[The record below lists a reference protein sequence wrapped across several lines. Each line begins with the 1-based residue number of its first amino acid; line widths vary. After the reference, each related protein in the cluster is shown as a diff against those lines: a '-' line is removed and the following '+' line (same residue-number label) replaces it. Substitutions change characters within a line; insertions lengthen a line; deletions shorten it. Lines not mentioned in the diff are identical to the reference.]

1 MLSELC
7 VRRPVFATMLVLSLV
22 VLGIFSF
29 RDLGVD
35 LFPRAD
41 PATVNVRLSL
51 PGASPDEMSSSVI
64 EPMEEA
70 ISGVSGIDE
79 ISARL
84 VEGTGNVTVRFV
96 LERDLNDAVNDV
108 REKVAGAIK
117 SVPPELLP
125 PVITKVDPDADP
137 VMSLMAS
144 SDAMSLRSLTELADK
159 QISRQLQTVNGVGQ
173 VTIAGTRAREVHI
186 VVDIEKL
193 NSYGLSLTEVR
204 DAVVAENV
212 EIPGGA
218 VEQGKGQLLLRTLG
232 RIEDTADFND
242 IVVSTRNGTPI
253 RISDVGYAE
262 DSFERPTSSVWFGDK
277 PAVQLDIRRA
287 MGENTV
293 GVIEGVRAKLGSIE
307 RSLPKSVKLT
317 VVRDDS
323 KFIYASV
330 ASLEEHLIFGSLFA
344 AIIVM
349 LFIRNIRAVIIASLA
364 IPASIISTFTLMS
377 IMGFTLNN
385 MTLLGITL
393 AVGIVIDDA
402 IVVLENIF
410 RYIEEKNC
418 TPFEAAIQG
427 TREVALAVMA
437 TTLSLVVIFLPI
449 AFMNGYAKRFINPFG
464 WTMAFSIMVSML
476 VSFTLTPMLSSRF
489 LKLSDAVADHK
500 TKEKGFFHWLD
511 LWYARQ
517 VTWALDHS
525 GLIIAL
531 SVVTFLLTFPLNRMV
546 GRDFVP
552 NEDMGE
558 WTIHMD
564 APEGMSI
571 DGTQEIAFRVLKD
584 MEGLEGVA
592 AIEPLVNPGGSGVAG
607 GGGGSNVT
615 HVHFNFQALPQD
627 ERKSTQAQIIREL
640 RRRLSKYP
648 AYRPSITSRNAL
660 GSGEGAGGYP
670 IQANILGPDLKQLT
684 DYSLKALGSLQRTP
698 SIADPKLSL
707 SVSNPEIHVAV
718 DRRRA
723 ADLGV
728 RMATVGNTL
737 RLAVSGDDQI
747 SFYKEGQ
754 EQYPI
759 KIRVLENQRRDAQ
772 EIGRLTV
779 PSPNGPV
786 RIDNIA
792 RIEAGLGPSALQRSN
807 RQFTVQ
813 ITADVAAGHALDET
827 SSDVRRVLSGLGMPP
842 TMSYR
847 LQGQS
852 KILDETTANLIL
864 AIGLAMIFVYMV
876 LASQFESFI
885 QPIVIMLVLPISVPF
900 ALFTLWITGRTLNL
914 WSALGMLLL
923 LGIVKKNS
931 ILQVDY
937 ANVLRASGMP
947 LRDAIVE
954 ACRTRLRP
962 ILMTTSAIIA
972 GLIPTSLG
980 LGIGGT
986 GRAAIAITVIGGQ
999 SLCLFLTLLLVPV
1012 AYVKFDALEQAIVG
1026 DKWKAFIGRVH
1037 ASTFG
1042 KLRTAP

>member
-1 MLSELC
+1 
-7 VRRPVFATMLVLSLV
+7 MLVMSLV
-22 VLGIFSF
+22 VLGVFSF
-29 RDLGVD
+29 RNLGVD

-41 PATVNVRLSL
+41 PATVNVSLAL
-51 PGASPDEMSSSVI
+51 PGASPDEISTSVI

-79 ISARL
+79 ISARIS
-84 VEGTGNVTVRFV
+84 EGRGNITVRFV
-96 LERDLNDAVNDV
+96 LERDLNEAVNDV
-108 REKVAGAIK
+108 REKVASGIK
-117 SVPPELLP
+117 RVPPELLP

-137 VMSLMAS
+137 VISIMVS
-144 SDAMSLRSLTELADK
+144 SDAMSLRTLTELADK
-159 QISRQLQTVNGVGQ
+159 QISRAVQSVNGVGQ
-173 VTIAGTRAREVHI
+173 VTIAGTRAREIHI
-186 VVDIEKL
+186 VVDVEKL
-193 NSYGLSLTEVR
+193 NSYGLSITQVR
-204 DAVVAENV
+204 DAVVAENI

-232 RIEDTADFND
+232 RIDATGDFNN
-242 IVVSTRNGTPI
+242 IVVATKNGTPI
-253 RISDVGYAE
+253 RVSDVGFAE
-262 DSFERPTSSVWFGDK
+262 DSFERPTSSVWVGDK
-277 PAVQLDIRRA
+277 PAVLLDIRRA

-293 GVIEGVRAKLGSIE
+293 AVIEGVRAKLPAIQ
-307 RSLPKSVKLT
+307 RALPKSVNLT
-317 VVRDDS
+317 VIRDDS

-344 AIIVM
+344 AIVVM
-349 LFIRNIRAVIIASLA
+349 FFIRNIRAVIIAALA
-364 IPASIISTFTLMS
+364 IPASIISSFTLMN

-410 RYIEEKNC
+410 RYIEEKDC

-464 WTMAFSIMVSML
+464 WTMAFSILVSML

-500 TKEKGFFHWLD
+500 TKERGFFHWLD
-511 LWYARQ
+511 GWYARQ
-517 VTWALDHS
+517 VTWSLDHP
-525 GLIIAL
+525 GIIIGA
-531 SVVTFLLTFPLNRMV
+531 SVLTFLMTFPLNRMV
-546 GRDFVP
+546 GREFVP

-564 APEGMSI
+564 APEGTSME
-571 DGTQEIAFRVLKD
+571 GTQEIAFAVLKELD
-584 MEGLEGVA
+584 GIEGVA
-592 AIEPLVNPGGSGVAG
+592 QIEPMVNPGGSGAAG

-615 HVHFNFQALPQD
+615 HIHFQAQALPID
-627 ERKSTQAQIIREL
+627 ARKSTQAQIITEMRK
-640 RRRLSKYP
+640 RLAAHP
-648 AYRPSITSRNAL
+648 GYRPSITARNAL
-660 GSGEGAGGYP
+660 GSGEGQGGYA
-670 IQANILGPDLKQLT
+670 ISANILGPDLKQIA
-684 DYSLKALGSLQRTP
+684 DYSLKALATAQKVP
-698 SIADPKLSL
+698 SITEIKIGLN
-707 SVSNPEIHVAV
+707 VSNPEIHVAV

-728 RMATVGNTL
+728 RMATIGNTL
-737 RLAVSGDDQI
+737 RLAVAGDDQI

-754 EQYPI
+754 EQYPV
-759 KIRVLENQRRDAQ
+759 KIRVLENQRRDAA

-779 PSPNGPV
+779 PSATGPV

-792 RIEAGLGPSALQRSN
+792 RIERGLGPSQLQRSN

-813 ITADVAAGHALDET
+813 LTADVAPGHALDEA
-827 SSDVRRVLSGLGMPP
+827 SNDVRRMLAGLGMPP

-876 LASQFESFI
+876 LAAQFESFV
-885 QPIVIMLVLPISVPF
+885 QPIVIMLVVPIAVPF
-900 ALFTLWITGRTLNL
+900 ALFTLWITNRNLNL

-937 ANVLRASGMP
+937 ANVLRAQGLP
-947 LRDAIVE
+947 VREAIVQS
-954 ACRTRLRP
+954 CRTRLRP

-986 GRAAIAITVIGGQ
+986 GRAAIAVTVIGGQ
-999 SLCLFLTLLLVPV
+999 ALCLFLTLLLVPV
-1012 AYVKFDALEQAIVG
+1012 AYEKFDALEQAVLG
-1026 DKWKAFIGRVH
+1026 NRGKEWLGKMSAATWGR
-1037 ASTFG
+1037 
-1042 KLRTAP
+1042 LRPAPETRT